1 MTQLLIEKAKAE
13 LLNPVFETTKAY
25 QKEFDIILESAF
37 YYAEETNK
45 VVLFAIN
52 AHKFYF
58 AVYFDDAGE
67 IVATSTQAF
76 SKVYFKFLKNN
87 LDTNKFLNLQHHIG
101 HLAILD
107 ERRNA
112 FNLYAEPKNYSQTE
126 LQIENLLTFWEQ
138 NIQNNENLGFLK
150 TSKPMIIIQYVSY
163 KSEMGEFILDNE
175 LLKKVNNYN
184 ISLHFDLYAE

>member
-1 MTQLLIEKAKAE
+1 MHQILIEIAKNE
-13 LLNPVFETTKAY
+13 LLSSVFETTKAY
-25 QKEFDIILESAF
+25 QKEFDIALDSAF
-37 YYAEETNK
+37 YYADETNK
-45 VVLFAIN
+45 VVLFAVN

-87 LDTNKFLNLQHHIG
+87 LDTNFFLDLQPLLG
-101 HLAILD
+101 HLATLD

-112 FNLYAEPKNYSQTE
+112 FNLYVEPKNYSQTE

-138 NIQNNENLGFLK
+138 NIQNNDNLVFLK
-150 TSKPMIIIQYVSY
+150 TSKPMIVIQYVAY
-163 KSEMGEFILDNE
+163 KSDMGEFILDNE
-175 LLKKVNNYN
+175 LLKKVSNYKMN
-184 ISLHFDLYAE
+184 LHFDLYAE